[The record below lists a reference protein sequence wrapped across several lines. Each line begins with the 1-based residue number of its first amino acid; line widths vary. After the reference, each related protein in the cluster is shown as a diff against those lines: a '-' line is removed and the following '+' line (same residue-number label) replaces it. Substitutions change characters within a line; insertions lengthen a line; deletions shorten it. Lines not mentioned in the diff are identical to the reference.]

1 MLSKYSYESDISPLV
16 KLAVPIT
23 LTGTVQSATWFFQ
36 TLFLSHLG
44 EKSLAAGALVSWLFG
59 TVAIILFGALSSIN
73 ILVAHKHGAKDQT
86 GITYVARDGMVLA
99 IFFSMITSLLLWN
112 VAPIFLLLG
121 QSQEV
126 VEIARPY
133 VHALCY
139 GMPAVFL
146 QMACLE
152 VLMGLGKAR
161 VILFFTTVTVVLN
174 VIASY
179 LFIFGKFGVPQ
190 MDVAGAGWGMTVSYW
205 LALIALLFYLY
216 INKPLRAYF
225 SHAHKFDT
233 TSYLWE
239 LFAVGFPTG
248 LMYCAEV
255 AFFFA
260 LTVCMGMLG
269 TQEQA
274 ANQVALQYLGLVMS
288 TMFAVSQAITVRMGH
303 LLGAGEP
310 HAAEKAS
317 HIGIV
322 IALMFIS
329 CVAVVYWVFPSALIS
344 IDFDIHAP
352 QNVAIVNEIT
362 AILGVSAVFQ
372 MVETVRV
379 SLFGALRGLK
389 DTRFTLLASIISF
402 WCIGLPFGYIFAMK
416 FGVGVTGYWW
426 AMVMGATV
434 SVLLLQW
441 RFRSKMKHYYH
452 FEHRSL

>member
-16 KLAVPIT
+16 KLAIPIT
-23 LTGTVQSATWFFQ
+23 LTGTIQSATWFFQ
-36 TLFLSHLG
+36 TFFLSHLG
-44 EKSLAAGALVSWLFG
+44 AKSLAAGALVSWLFG
-59 TVAIILFGALSSIN
+59 TIAVILFGALSSIN
-73 ILVAHKHGAKDQT
+73 ILVAHKHGAEDQA
-86 GITYVARDGMVLA
+86 GITYVARDGLVLA
-99 IFFSMITSLLLWN
+99 LIFSVVTSLLLWN
-112 VAPIFLLLG
+112 ISPVFLWLG

-139 GMPAVFL
+139 GMPAIYL
-146 QMACLE
+146 QMALLE

-161 VILFFTTVTVVLN
+161 IILFFTTLTVIFN
-174 VIASY
+174 VIVSY
-179 LFIFGKFGVPQ
+179 VFIFGKFGVPQ
-190 MDVAGAGWGMTVSYW
+190 MNVAGAGWGMTISYA
-205 LALIALLFYLY
+205 LALVVLLAYLSM
-216 INKPLRAYF
+216 NKSLRIYF
-225 SHAHKFDT
+225 SHAHKFNT

-274 ANQVALQYLGLVMS
+274 ANQVALQYLGLMMS

-303 LLGAGEP
+303 LLGAGDP
-310 HAAEKAS
+310 SAAEKAS

-322 IALMFIS
+322 IALMFIL
-329 CVAVVYWVFPSALIS
+329 CVAVIYWVFPAALIS

-352 QNVAIVNEIT
+352 QNAELVNEIT
-362 AILGVSAVFQ
+362 AILAVTAVFQ
-372 MVETVRV
+372 IVETVRI

-402 WCIGLPFGYIFAMK
+402 WCIGLPFGYLFAMK
-416 FGVGVTGYWW
+416 LGLGGTGYWW
-426 AMVMGATV
+426 AMVMGASV

-441 RFRSKMKHYYH
+441 RFRKKMKQYYLL
-452 FEHRSL
+452 EHRS